1 MSLNRRV
8 GLVHEIQDLPSEE
21 DLVELLCSMLDTHSY
36 TQVTSIGSFLKV
48 KFPLL
53 SWSKYSVSGLTSFL
67 EKYSK
72 YFETRKIF
80 KTPSIFHIEVR
91 LRKNQNSCE
100 HYLKKLPSTNSLLL
114 SPSLSS

>member
-72 YFETRKIF
+72 YFEINFYLSYSRKIGSF
-80 KTPSIFHIEVR
+80 K
-91 LRKNQNSCE
+91 RKVYFC
-100 HYLKKLPSTNSLLL
+100 
-114 SPSLSS
+114 